1 MLSTACLHS
10 KQTFKVRPEELHEED
25 VEVNEDKNPL
35 ELGDSPATEL
45 GRSYLPR
52 VFDRLNLTFVDA
64 FVGTGINDLLLL
76 ADLTRFGLLCPG
88 LRANTGTLSNL

>member
-52 VFDRLNLTFVDA
+52 VFDRLNLTLEKMK
-64 FVGTGINDLLLL
+64 TN
-76 ADLTRFGLLCPG
+76 
-88 LRANTGTLSNL
+88 